1 MDLSGEKLLEMYR
14 QMWKIRLFE
23 EKTYEIYTQGLM
35 PGLAHLYS
43 GEEAVAVGV
52 CSALRPEDCIT
63 STHRG
68 HGHLIAKGGDF
79 YRMMAEIMGKKT
91 GYCRGKGGSMHI
103 ADFSLGILGANG
115 IVGGG
120 IPLAVGAALA
130 MKKTGGDGVSVSFFG
145 DGASNQ
151 GSFHESANLSAVW
164 KLPVV
169 FVCENNGYGISVSQA
184 RHQAIQD
191 VSLRAASYG
200 MPGVTVEGN
209 DILAVCEAAVEAVS
223 RARRG
228 EGPTLLECKTYRFGG
243 HHVGDQGG
251 GILYRSKEEMH
262 EWQKRCPIK
271 QFEKYLLDNE
281 HLTAQKAHEI
291 QEEIT
296 HQLAEA
302 VERAKSDPFPSAE
315 ELLEDL
321 YV

>member
-1 MDLSGEKLLEMYR
+1 LDLSREKLLELYR

-52 CSALRPEDCIT
+52 CSALHPEDCIT

-103 ADFSLGILGANG
+103 ADFNLGILGANG

-130 MKKTGGDGVSVSFFG
+130 MKRKGGSGVAVSFFG

-191 VSLRAASYG
+191 VSLRASSYG
-200 MPGVTVEGN
+200 MPGRTVEGN
-209 DILAVCEAAVEAVS
+209 DVLAVCEAALEAVS

-228 EGPTLLECKTYRFGG
+228 EGPTLLECKTYRLGG
-243 HHVGDQGG
+243 HHVGDPGG
-251 GILYRSKEEMH
+251 ASCTGPR
-262 EWQKRCPIK
+262 KRCRIGRNAAPSSN
-271 QFEKYLLDNE
+271 L
-281 HLTAQKAHEI
+281 
-291 QEEIT
+291 
-296 HQLAEA
+296 
-302 VERAKSDPFPSAE
+302 KSICWQIST
-315 ELLEDL
+315 
-321 YV
+321 